1 MLGVVAFV
9 LAVMCK
15 RMQQLPILLG
25 PAVHRVKTLETMCNA
40 RERPQQRW
48 RSCVNGSNIVALR
61 FGNHGTKECWL
72 KILTGLELS
81 ATTPNNTQQDVTG
94 YANGRNMQHPT
105 MLGVVGQQCC
115 VRLHGALG
123 CC

>member
-1 MLGVVAFV
+1 MLRYA
-9 LAVMCK
+9 LAITEQKNVGC
-15 RMQQLPILLG
+15 
-25 PAVHRVKTLETMCNA
+25 
-40 RERPQQRW
+40 
-48 RSCVNGSNIVALR
+48 
-61 FGNHGTKECWL
+61 CWL

-94 YANGRNMQHPT
+94 YANGRKMQHPT